1 MLSPK
6 GKEMTQKPGV
16 LESLYK
22 RKSVPT
28 WYGHCW
34 QTTVWMLF
42 TLDHGEEERS
52 GDGGGGGGDV
62 LGR

>member
-1 MLSPK
+1 
-6 GKEMTQKPGV
+6 MTQKPGV

-42 TLDHGEEERS
+42 ALDHGEEERS